1 MINNIK
7 VTVITSLF
15 KCERYLQGYFEAV
28 EKIINKNEC
37 EFLLLHNAPTENEL
51 KIINSNIRNR
61 KYFVHIVV
69 EKREGLYS
77 TWNRGIRMA
86 KGKYCAIWN
95 VDDIRFANSLVLQ
108 ADILDKNSQC
118 GLVVG
123 DIIGTD
129 HYGTEGYRYY
139 SNKHKISKRNEIF
152 KSCIITCFPMW
163 RKSIHD
169 DIGLFDE
176 AGFLMITDRKKDLII
191 TSGGKNVAPQKIEN
205 LIKSD
210 PLFLEAIVIG
220 DKRKYLTVLVNI
232 SQEQAERIAKEKGIN
247 VNSLHDLFNNPRFKT
262 IVEEHI
268 EKCNQKLARYE
279 TVKKVGIIKNEFS
292 KETGELTATLK
303 VKRKAVQQKYQP
315 IIDSLYEEDAKT
327 VQVY

>member
-176 AGFLMITDRKKDLII
+176 QFTCAGDFDLQIRIANNYEIEYIEKSLGIYLENVESKISFNKLHEIENNLIYLRYGAYEKVILYKI
-191 TSGGKNVAPQKIEN
+191 TSTLCQYSKDYIFNDGAKLRNTFQKPFTRFHSIKGIFIS
-205 LIKSD
+205 LIKT
-210 PLFLEAIVIG
+210 PY
-220 DKRKYLTVLVNI
+220 YLLTDI
-232 SQEQAERIAKEKGIN
+232 Y
-247 VNSLHDLFNNPRFKT
+247 
-262 IVEEHI
+262 HI
-268 EKCNQKLARYE
+268 YK
-279 TVKKVGIIKNEFS
+279 
-292 KETGELTATLK
+292 
-303 VKRKAVQQKYQP
+303 
-315 IIDSLYEEDAKT
+315 
-327 VQVY
+327 